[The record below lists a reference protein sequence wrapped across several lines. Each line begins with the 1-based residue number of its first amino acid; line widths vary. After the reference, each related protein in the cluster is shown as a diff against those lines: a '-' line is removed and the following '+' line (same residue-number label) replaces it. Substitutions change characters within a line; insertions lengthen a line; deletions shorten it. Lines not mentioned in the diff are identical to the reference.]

1 MEIVIIGTGNTAS
14 VLGRKLKAA
23 GHRIVQVYGRDSA
36 AASELAYDLN
46 TESTNYWNVVNR
58 EADIYVLAVSDIA
71 IEEVIKEL
79 QLPDKTIV
87 HTAAA
92 VSKNIF
98 EKQALHYGVFY
109 PLQSLKKGIIMDREI
124 PILIDAS
131 DETTLQELEKLA
143 HTISD
148 TVYEADDEQRLKL
161 HMAAVFCNN
170 FVNHIYFL
178 MQQYCRREGLDFT
191 LLQPLIRETAE
202 RIEFMSPAESQ
213 TGPALRK
220 DRPTIQKH
228 LELLTDYPQL
238 KEIYQLMSES
248 IIQMQS

>member
-1 MEIVIIGTGNTAS
+1 
-14 VLGRKLKAA
+14 
-23 GHRIVQVYGRDSA
+23 
-36 AASELAYDLN
+36 
-46 TESTNYWNVVNR
+46 
-58 EADIYVLAVSDIA
+58 
-71 IEEVIKEL
+71 
-79 QLPDKTIV
+79 
-87 HTAAA
+87 
-92 VSKNIF
+92 
-98 EKQALHYGVFY
+98 
-109 PLQSLKKGIIMDREI
+109 
-124 PILIDAS
+124 
-131 DETTLQELEKLA
+131 
-143 HTISD
+143 
-148 TVYEADDEQRLKL
+148 
-161 HMAAVFCNN
+161 
-170 FVNHIYFL
+170 